1 MNQAQYPPLELLRR
15 ISAKYP
21 NAWEQMEM
29 FHRMNGTNGLPK
41 WESWCYAPI
50 SAAIAVAMD
59 GLEDSFDTRMN
70 AITDA
75 QAIAALAPW
84 RQSKEVFII
93 DPDLQELLFGQD
105 EELTIN
111 SEILLQI
118 QYQCFYIQFAGIFD
132 FLGYPCHGVF
142 VHLED
147 DANANDKELRLLYLT
162 GDGYT
167 IGEPIHIDEGTL
179 EESIAH
185 TRMEAFNNVP
195 DEHPE
200 VRRRLMTGLENLAQ
214 ESAAYKKTLQI
225 ILYLCAQ
232 NAEIA
237 PDSEQAF
244 ITKRSSTGQIRD
256 QYEEIRKWDVGFRIG
271 AAVRKARSETAFRR
285 LETEA
290 LRELGKR
297 SGVILS
303 TGGGCVTRSENY
315 PLLHQNGTIFWLLRS
330 PWKLPSD
337 GRPLSQ
343 AESAEAMYARREPM
357 YRRFADVKIDNEGAI
372 ERAVEA
378 IARKVLL

>member
-132 FLGYPCHGVF
+132 FLGYPRHGVF

-200 VRRRLMTGLENLAQ
+200 VRRRLMTDLENLAQ

-271 AAVRKARSETAFRR
+271 AAVRKARS
-285 LETEA
+285 
-290 LRELGKR
+290 
-297 SGVILS
+297 V
-303 TGGGCVTRSENY
+303 
-315 PLLHQNGTIFWLLRS
+315 
-330 PWKLPSD
+330 
-337 GRPLSQ
+337 
-343 AESAEAMYARREPM
+343 SAEPRKQEDSGAGTTYTSTRPHIRRAHWHNFWTGTKSAPETRKLVLKWIAPTIVGVSD
-357 YRRFADVKIDNEGAI
+357 YDNPPVTLHITKAE
-372 ERAVEA
+372 
-378 IARKVLL
+378 KD